1 MYRYTTPTIPISIED
16 LDFTLVNNFRVAIE
30 QDDKELYLFVVNAD
44 DPIVDADEN
53 TITLKLT
60 QEQTAKVREG
70 FARLQIRVVFN
81 DGTVLAT
88 DKARLTIN
96 DVIDEVIV

>member
-1 MYRYTTPTIPISIED
+1 MYRYTTPTIPISIEG
-16 LDFTLVNNFRVAIE
+16 LDFTLVNNFRIAIE
-30 QDDKELYLFVVNAD
+30 QDDKEMYLFVVDAD
-44 DPIVDADEN
+44 DPIVDASEN

-60 QEQTAKVREG
+60 QEQTAKIREG

-88 DKARLTIN
+88 EKARLTIN